1 MDTRAAGQPKVLIDI
16 DPKLK
21 QKMRE
26 TLDAL
31 AQYLLQKKP
40 EDPVKSIIVTL
51 TRIQIPYMV
60 QFFED
65 CKGIGAAPLSVEERI
80 ELQELRRTALELRA
94 KVAQQVEG
102 KKKKVL

>member
-1 MDTRAAGQPKVLIDI
+1 
-16 DPKLK
+16 
-21 QKMRE
+21 
-26 TLDAL
+26 
-31 AQYLLQKKP
+31 
-40 EDPVKSIIVTL
+40 
-51 TRIQIPYMV
+51 MV

-80 ELQELRRTALELRA
+80 ELQDLRRTALELRA

>member
-1 MDTRAAGQPKVLIDI
+1 MDTRTAGQPKVLIDI

-40 EDPVKSIIVTL
+40 EDPVKIYYCHTYSNLDSLYGSIL
-51 TRIQIPYMV
+51 
-60 QFFED
+60 
-65 CKGIGAAPLSVEERI
+65 
-80 ELQELRRTALELRA
+80 
-94 KVAQQVEG
+94 
-102 KKKKVL
+102 